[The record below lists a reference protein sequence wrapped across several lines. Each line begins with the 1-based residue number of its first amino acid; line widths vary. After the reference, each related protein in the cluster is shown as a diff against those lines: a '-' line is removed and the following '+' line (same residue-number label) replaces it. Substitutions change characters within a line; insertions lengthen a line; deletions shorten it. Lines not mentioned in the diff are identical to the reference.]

1 MDSSI
6 SAYSAYSLMAA
17 NEQQSV
23 PVWDSRS
30 DRYCGTLTTTDL
42 VQLILLCAESK
53 EHESCVQGMRDMDLD
68 HFISNYSRP
77 PWGEQ
82 VPSKP
87 PFLSSCAACLRCVFP
102 YSRVRY
108 VFPYSRVPILSRF
121 SRVHSVCP
129 TPHSSPMLC
138 VYPRKFSSI
147 RCANDVSRLLFQSS
161 CRSDMCWCMVGVC
174 ALGVCALLCLV
185 FSML

>member
-87 PFLSSCAACLRCVFP
+87 SFLSSCAACLRCVFP
-102 YSRVRY
+102 Y
-108 VFPYSRVPILSRF
+108 PRVPILPRF
-121 SRVHSVCP
+121 SLVHSVCP
-129 TPHSSPMLC
+129 TPHPCC
-138 VYPRKFSSI
+138 VSAP
-147 RCANDVSRLLFQSS
+147 ANLPPSAAQTTFPGFLFQ
-161 CRSDMCWCMVGVC
+161 
-174 ALGVCALLCLV
+174 
-185 FSML
+185 